1 MKNKLFLSIEKI
13 TLNWDNSSS
22 NYASAR
28 TVEIEFEKNLVQIV
42 VDERVNDIFPVTNK
56 TYPQL
61 KYIIE
66 KYEDLKL
73 SDFRYRIGDGYEGI
87 SLKLETFIE
96 FLKQQERDS
105 QLNKILQC

>member
-1 MKNKLFLSIEKI
+1 MDNKLYIKSESITI
-13 TLNWDNSSS
+13 SWDNSSS

-28 TVEIEFEKNLVQIV
+28 TAEIEFDKNIVQIV

-61 KYIIE
+61 TFILKKYIE
-66 KYEDLKL
+66 LKNT
-73 SDFRYRIGDGYEGI
+73 DFRYRTQDGYEGL

-96 FLKQQERDS
+96 FLKREERDS

>member
-1 MKNKLFLSIEKI
+1 MKNKLFLSTELIN
-13 TLNWDNSSS
+13 LNWDNPSS

-28 TVEIEFEKNLVQIV
+28 TVEIEFEKNLVLII
-42 VDERVNDIFPVTNK
+42 VDERVNDIFPCTNK

-61 KYIIE
+61 KYIIK
-66 KYEDLKL
+66 KYNDLKS
-73 SDFRYRIGDGYEGI
+73 SDFRYQIQDGYEGM

-96 FLKQQERDS
+96 FLKQEDRDS